1 MYINHIYNNI
11 YTEINIKTGIS
22 LLSSESGSGKTLLL
36 NLITDYCNNNHI
48 QYCLINYTN
57 IDQLPELFNN
67 TYEIVLLDNADRY
80 ITDEIL
86 EKLREISKYAIIVLK
101 DDSKVDTRD
110 TSQYLVHYNN
120 LKIILEEI

>member
-1 MYINHIYNNI
+1 MYINHIYNSI
-11 YTEINIKTGIS
+11 HTEININTGIN

-36 NLITDYCNNNHI
+36 NLIADYCSKNNT
-48 QYCLINYTN
+48 QYYIINYTN
-57 IDQLPELFNN
+57 IDQLTELFSN

-120 LKIILEEI
+120 LEITLEEI

>member
-11 YTEINIKTGIS
+11 HTEINIKTGIS

-36 NLITDYCNNNHI
+36 NLITDYCNKNHI
-48 QYCLINYTN
+48 QYCIINYTN
-57 IDQLPELFNN
+57 IDQLPELFSN